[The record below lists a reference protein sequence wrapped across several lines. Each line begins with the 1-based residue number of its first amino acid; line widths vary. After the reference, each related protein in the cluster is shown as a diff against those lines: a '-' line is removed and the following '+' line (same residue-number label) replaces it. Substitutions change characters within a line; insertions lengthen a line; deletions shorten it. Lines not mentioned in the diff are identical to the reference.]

1 MLPTRSRPAVLSLIL
16 VAGLAAPAF
25 AGGAACQEAAN
36 AAIATSQPAAAG
48 AKPTETKPVPV
59 VQLAILLDTSGSM
72 DGLIEQAK
80 AQLWSIVN
88 EFATTKRGGV
98 RPRLEVALYHYG
110 NDSISANEQHVQM
123 LLPLTNDL
131 DAVSEKLFSLRTNG
145 GSEFCGAAIDKATRE
160 LSWSSNSS
168 DLKIIV
174 IAGNEPFTQ
183 GSIDYH
189 NAVPEAVKKNI
200 IINTVFCGSK
210 DEGEKTNWKDGAVL
224 GEGAF
229 ASIDQNSQPPTIATP
244 HDGEIT
250 TLGTQLNL
258 TYVAYGAEGEKS
270 KMRQTLQDS
279 NAASVAPGVAA
290 QRAVSKGSSLYDN
303 STWDIVDALE
313 QKKVALKDI
322 PKEQLPKEMQSM
334 TLEERE
340 AHVKKLAEQRK
351 DIQKKIGELEVK
363 RQAFIAEERKKNVD
377 ASKPDSLGE
386 AFLKAVREQ
395 AKQKGYEFDAKAEDK
410 SGESAAAKTDAKPD
424 EKKDVKK

>member
-1 MLPTRSRPAVLSLIL
+1 MQPTRSRHAVLSLLL
-16 VAGLAAPAF
+16 VAGLAMPAL

-36 AAIATSQPAAAG
+36 ASKVAAAG
-48 AKPTETKPVPV
+48 AKPAETKPAPV

-88 EFATTKRGGV
+88 EFATSKREGV

-110 NDSISANEQHVQM
+110 NDTISANEQHVQM

-160 LSWSSNSS
+160 LSWSSNAS
-168 DLKIIV
+168 DLRIIV

-189 NAVPEAVKKNI
+189 NAVPAAVKKNI
-200 IINTVFCGSK
+200 IINTIFCGNK

-229 ASIDQNSQPPTIATP
+229 ANIDQNSQPPEIPTAF
-244 HDGEIT
+244 DGDIT
-250 TLGTQLNL
+250 ALGTKLNE
-258 TYVAYGAEGEKS
+258 TYVGYGAKGEQS
-270 KMRQTLQDS
+270 KMRQVVQDN
-279 NAASVAPGVAA
+279 NAAGVAPATAA
-290 QRAVSKGSSLYDN
+290 QRAVSKSSVLYDN
-303 STWDIVDALE
+303 SSWDIVDALE
-313 QKKVALKDI
+313 QKKVELKDI
-322 PKEQLPKEMQSM
+322 PKDQLPKEMQSM
-334 TLEERE
+334 TPEERE
-340 AHVKKLAEQRK
+340 AHVKKLADQRK
-351 DIQKKIGELEVK
+351 EIQKKIGELEVK
-363 RQAFIAEERKKNVD
+363 RQAFIAEERKKQVD
-377 ASKPDSLGE
+377 ASKPESLGE

-395 AKQKGYEFDAKAEDK
+395 AKKKGYEFEAKK
-410 SGESAAAKTDAKPD
+410 
-424 EKKDVKK
+424 

>member
-1 MLPTRSRPAVLSLIL
+1 MQPTRSRHAVLSLFL
-16 VAGLAAPAF
+16 VAGLAASAF
-25 AGGAACQEAAN
+25 AGGAACQEAAKVT
-36 AAIATSQPAAAG
+36 AAEAVPG
-48 AKPTETKPVPV
+48 AKPDAKPEAKSDTKAAPV

-88 EFATTKRGGV
+88 EFATSKREGI
-98 RPRLEVALYHYG
+98 RPRLEVALYQYG
-110 NDSISANEQHVQM
+110 NDGIDANEQHVQM

-145 GSEFCGAAIDKATRE
+145 GSEYCGAAIDKATRE
-160 LSWSSNSS
+160 LSWSSNAS

-189 NAVPEAVKKNI
+189 NSVPGAVKKNI
-200 IINTVFCGSK
+200 IINTIFCGNK
-210 DEGEKTNWKDGAVL
+210 EEGERTNWKDGAVL

-229 ASIDQNSQPPTIATP
+229 ANIDQNSQPPAIETP
-244 HDGEIT
+244 LDGDIT
-250 TLGTQLNL
+250 TLGGQLNL
-258 TYVAYGAEGEKS
+258 TYIAYGEEGEKS
-270 KMRQTLQDS
+270 KNRQAMQDN
-279 NAASVAPGVAA
+279 NAAGVAPASAA
-290 QRAVSKGSSLYDN
+290 QRSVSKASALYDN
-303 STWDIVDALE
+303 SRWDIVDALE

-351 DIQKKIGELEVK
+351 EIQKKIGELEVK
-363 RQAFIAEERKKNVD
+363 RQAFIAEERKKQVD
-377 ASKPDSLGE
+377 SSKPDSLGE

-395 AKQKGYEFDAKAEDK
+395 ATKKGYSFEAKK
-410 SGESAAAKTDAKPD
+410 
-424 EKKDVKK
+424 

>member
-1 MLPTRSRPAVLSLIL
+1 MQKSHSRRAILSLFL
-16 VAGLAAPAF
+16 VAGLAMPTL
-25 AGGAACQEAAN
+25 AGGAACQEAAS
-36 AAIATSQPAAAG
+36 AAAAG
-48 AKPTETKPVPV
+48 AKPTEAKAAPV

-88 EFATTKRGGV
+88 EFATSKREGI
-98 RPRLEVALYHYG
+98 RPRLEVALYQYG
-110 NDSISANEQHVQM
+110 NDGISANEQHVQM
-123 LLPLTNDL
+123 LLPLTSDL

-160 LSWSSNSS
+160 LSWSSSAS

-189 NAVPEAVKKNI
+189 NAVPAAVKKNI
-200 IINTVFCGSK
+200 IINTIFCGDK
-210 DEGEKTNWKDGAVL
+210 DEGERTNWKDGAVL

-229 ASIDQNSQPPTIATP
+229 ANINQNSQPPTIATP

-250 TLGTQLNL
+250 AMGTKLNE
-258 TYVAYGAEGEKS
+258 TYIAYGVTGGQSKARQAE
-270 KMRQTLQDS
+270 QDN
-279 NAASVAPGVAA
+279 NAASVAPGIAA
-290 QRAVSKGSSLYDN
+290 QRAVSKGSALYDN
-303 STWDIVDALE
+303 STWDVVDALE

-351 DIQKKIGELEVK
+351 EIQRKIGELEAK
-363 RQAFIAEERKKNVD
+363 RQAFIAEERKKQVD
-377 ASKPDSLGE
+377 ASKPESLGE

-395 AKQKGYEFDAKAEDK
+395 AKKKGYEFEAKK
-410 SGESAAAKTDAKPD
+410 
-424 EKKDVKK
+424 

>member
-1 MLPTRSRPAVLSLIL
+1 MPQSRSRRAVLSLFL
-16 VAGLAAPAF
+16 AAGLAMPAL
-25 AGGAACQEAAN
+25 AAEAAHQEAA
-36 AAIATSQPAAAG
+36 AAAARITAAE
-48 AKPTETKPVPV
+48 AKPTETKPAPV

-80 AQLWSIVN
+80 AQLWTIVN
-88 EFATTKRGGV
+88 EFATSKREGA
-98 RPRLEVALYHYG
+98 RPRLEVALYQYG
-110 NDSISANEQHVQM
+110 NDGISANEQHVQM
-123 LLPLTNDL
+123 LLPLTSDL

-160 LSWSSNSS
+160 LSWSSNNS

-189 NAVPEAVKKNI
+189 NAVPSAVKKNI
-200 IINTVFCGSK
+200 VINTIFCGNK

-250 TLGTQLNL
+250 ALGTQLNT
-258 TYVAYGAEGEKS
+258 TYISYGEKGE
-270 KMRQTLQDS
+270 KLKERQSLQDS
-279 NAASVAPGVAA
+279 NAAGLAPGVAA
-290 QRAVSKGSSLYDN
+290 QRAVSKGSALYDN

-351 DIQKKIGELEVK
+351 EIQKKIGELESK
-363 RQAFIAEERKKNVD
+363 RQAFIADERKKQVD
-377 ASKPDSLGE
+377 ASKPESLGE

-395 AKQKGYEFDAKAEDK
+395 AKKKGYEFDAKVEDK
-410 SGESAAAKTDAKPD
+410 SGTAEATKA
-424 EKKDVKK
+424 DVKK